1 MRLFD
6 FWVLSLTLSQ
16 LFYFGSGGQ
25 KITPQLLRLP
35 SCCLDF
41 AQTLEHFSTA
51 KPVFL
56 RIKTGIEKGQIVS
69 TTKLLDFLITIV
81 SQKMLATFIISVCIF
96 EGCLAEIQKLTNID
110 YVGLGYDVLIGNPHN
125 DLYDPGD
132 VKRFKKHSLPTLT
145 N

>member
-1 MRLFD
+1 MAALIPDEKCLIGSMQRIIFWAAKRSRL
-6 FWVLSLTLSQ
+6 S
-16 LFYFGSGGQ
+16 SGTSSA
-25 KITPQLLRLP
+25 IYSWYNL
-35 SCCLDF
+35 
-41 AQTLEHFSTA
+41 
-51 KPVFL
+51 
-56 RIKTGIEKGQIVS
+56 
-69 TTKLLDFLITIV
+69 IV

-96 EGCLAEIQKLTNID
+96 EGFLADIQKLTNID